1 MPASYIPLR
10 SRAKAVTVVFVVMVL
25 VYAVAVWSSLLE
37 LQLMNRIIAGTQV
50 TDAELASND
59 SRQLVIQALV
69 FLLFAAG
76 AIVFIG
82 WLWAAYKNI
91 DVVAPSERRYSE
103 SWAIFGWFVPI
114 LALVRPMKVV
124 NDVWYAGSRDSVGAQ
139 PSAVILF
146 WWCSWLLLWVLG
158 VIARAS
164 EEATTPEAFRTG
176 TIVSIVGDSVAI
188 VAALLAIA
196 VVRTLTNRLD
206 EKAAAVPPAPPAP
219 EGDFT
224 APERPAG
231 VPA

>member
-1 MPASYIPLR
+1 VHTRAPQRFIFLTRGGTGSIVPASYIPLR
-10 SRAKAVTVVFVVMVL
+10 GRAKAVTVVFVVMVL

-69 FLLFAAG
+69 FLFFAAG

-124 NDVWYAGSRDSVGAQ
+124 NDVWYAGSRDSVDAQ
-139 PSAVILF
+139 PSAVIL
-146 WWCSWLLLWVLG
+146 SG
-158 VIARAS
+158 
-164 EEATTPEAFRTG
+164 
-176 TIVSIVGDSVAI
+176 
-188 VAALLAIA
+188 
-196 VVRTLTNRLD
+196 
-206 EKAAAVPPAPPAP
+206 
-219 EGDFT
+219 
-224 APERPAG
+224 G
-231 VPA
+231 VPGCSSGSWASSHGPPRRPRRRRPSGPARSSPSSGTPWRSSPRCSRSPSCAR

>member
-10 SRAKAVTVVFVVMVL
+10 GRANAVTVTFLAIVL
-25 VYAVAVWSSLLE
+25 MYAVAVWSGLLE

-59 SRQLVIQALV
+59 SRQQVIDGLVL
-69 FLLFAAG
+69 LLFAAG

-114 LALVRPMKVV
+114 LALVRPMKIV
-124 NDVWYAGSRDSVGAQ
+124 NDVWYAGRKDPVDAQ
-139 PSAVILF
+139 PSGLVLF
-146 WWCSWLLLWVLG
+146 WWCFWLLLWLLG
-158 VIARAS
+158 IVARSSAD
-164 EEATTPEAFRTG
+164 AATPEDFRTG
-176 TIVSIVGDSVAI
+176 TIIFLIGDSVSI

-196 VVRTLTNRLD
+196 VVRRLTKRLD
-206 EKAAAVPPAPPAP
+206 EKAAAVPPPAP
-219 EGDFT
+219 EGRFM